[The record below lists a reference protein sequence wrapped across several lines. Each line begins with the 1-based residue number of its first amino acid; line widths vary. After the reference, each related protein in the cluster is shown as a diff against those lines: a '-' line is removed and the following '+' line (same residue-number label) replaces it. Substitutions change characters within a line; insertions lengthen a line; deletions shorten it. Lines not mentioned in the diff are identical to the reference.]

1 MKLPPAVLAIVV
13 AVFVV
18 MSKETPP
25 VVSNE
30 LTDGEGAIVVAPMML
45 VTLDAIAIVEL
56 SKNVALVGADVGASV
71 I

>member
-1 MKLPPAVLAIVV
+1 VKLPPAVLAIVV

>member
-1 MKLPPAVLAIVV
+1 
-13 AVFVV
+13 

-25 VVSNE
+25 VVPNE
-30 LTDGEGAIVVAPMML
+30 LTDGEGAIVVAPIML

>member
-1 MKLPPAVLAIVV
+1 VKLPPAVLAIVV

-25 VVSNE
+25 VVPNE
-30 LTDGEGAIVVAPMML
+30 LTDGEGAIVVAPIML